1 MLMQLEQSKQKMMLD
16 HDIKQKE
23 VAIKDRSK
31 IFWGQNLKDER
42 RTVIKSVY
50 RKPNREIKELDIRGI
65 LDGRTHSSSAPRYQN
80 VNNHIQITRPAVARF
95 SALQNTTDN
104 NVTSLTGDVNRT
116 IEDLIE
122 KLSQERRGW

>member
-1 MLMQLEQSKQKMMLD
+1 
-16 HDIKQKE
+16 
-23 VAIKDRSK
+23 
-31 IFWGQNLKDER
+31 
-42 RTVIKSVY
+42 
-50 RKPNREIKELDIRGI
+50 

-122 KLSQERRGW
+122 KLSQESSFLRNKNALGQNSFGEPNVLGQKGVQSDAFWQNPYNNIMPVKSREEEELEELLKKPFKGILYP